1 MKVQNINISQ
11 ENIFQISNN
20 PLDIVTKINSKVS
33 LSKEELKILVNQIKV
48 EENREKRIEYV
59 DLLDEVSNNQ
69 GEIFENVLSDLEKLV
84 ENKDEVLVDKI
95 LGIFYG
101 LSFGND
107 KLKIKNI
114 ASKQHEYDQLSNTK
128 QDLHGYLASLANN
141 HYQKQQEV
149 KANIVQNQNLKSEIV
164 QKTNTIDDLNK
175 KFDES
180 QKNVQALNQKINE
193 INYKC
198 TQTIY
203 QTKSTQEEVKI
214 LNAKISQIKGEY
226 VDKIKSVT
234 NQERALLFS
243 ESVDKPDQIHK
254 TAIDI
259 IKLTGFDPNYLAYIA
274 IDKNRAD
281 LFELSIKSGANFRNC
296 FINGK
301 TLFQHAVNNDN
312 FASKIVL
319 AEQNLDVTLIQ
330 SMRSKDYLT
339 IDKLLQLKPDVVT
352 KTVNGYSPLQV
363 AVIYEDYKLTQK
375 FIEKNIASIST
386 LSSEN
391 ESVFKVALRSSNEEI
406 VNLLLTKVDLVKEI
420 SELVRTN
427 EIELVKKVLD
437 LHEFPH
443 NTIQQL
449 LSTAS
454 NSSFNELEKI
464 FIEKGGKLEEVQRIA
479 HQEQQEPLIQL
490 KDNFY
495 LAMLNFNVN
504 KFFTDQ
510 IQDNIYILGDQ
521 FTNIIENIYEIN

>member
-1 MKVQNINISQ
+1 M
-11 ENIFQISNN
+11 
-20 PLDIVTKINSKVS
+20 
-33 LSKEELKILVNQIKV
+33 
-48 EENREKRIEYV
+48 
-59 DLLDEVSNNQ
+59 
-69 GEIFENVLSDLEKLV
+69 
-84 ENKDEVLVDKI
+84 
-95 LGIFYG
+95 
-101 LSFGND
+101 
-107 KLKIKNI
+107 
-114 ASKQHEYDQLSNTK
+114 
-128 QDLHGYLASLANN
+128 
-141 HYQKQQEV
+141 
-149 KANIVQNQNLKSEIV
+149 
-164 QKTNTIDDLNK
+164 
-175 KFDES
+175 
-180 QKNVQALNQKINE
+180 QALNQKINE